1 MGDFDDFNVIGR
13 GKYAELREYTKKYIY
28 NENSGL
34 QLTFNSNSVGNFYS
48 KITKIFPE
56 AVHGYFLVK
65 IGIL

>member
-1 MGDFDDFNVIGR
+1 MIGR

-56 AVHGYFLVK
+56 AAHGYFLVK